1 MSTLQD
7 YQIAPD
13 KFLTLATNVLFQA
26 VLEAPRTTAKSIFK
40 AVDEGKRVALL
51 DVRMEDSGD
60 VRFELALDHS
70 EYRGGRL
77 NFASFRNSLAVLVAS
92 LGEKLRQQSGVQVF
106 TEQTD
111 GSLLFGVPGVTQD
124 EAGQLNVLMLCADL
138 QASAGSVLLKLQF
151 MEPAQ
156 FVQDETEGQQA

>member
-1 MSTLQD
+1 
-7 YQIAPD
+7 
-13 KFLTLATNVLFQA
+13 
-26 VLEAPRTTAKSIFK
+26 
-40 AVDEGKRVALL
+40 
-51 DVRMEDSGD
+51 
-60 VRFELALDHS
+60 
-70 EYRGGRL
+70 
-77 NFASFRNSLAVLVAS
+77 
-92 LGEKLRQQSGVQVF
+92 LRQQSGVQVF